1 MANATAD
8 RNTKE
13 YASNIYQAQVV
24 RNAAAA
30 TVYYSGTMQC
40 DDGTGALRNPA
51 VANAA
56 TDRVV
61 LVVKDGVD
69 NSAGAAADKK
79 VEGKTGIFFFAKAG
93 VNPPTAADAAKYAT
107 VFAIDNQTISRSAA
121 AGPPAGH
128 CVQVDTNG
136 VWVAIGPQ
144 YVGAAN
150 AAA

>member
-13 YASNIYQAQVV
+13 FASNIHAAQMV

-30 TVYYSGTMQC
+30 TTYYSGTMQS
-40 DDGTGALRNPA
+40 DDGTGAARNPA

-61 LVVKDGVD
+61 GVVKDGVD
-69 NSAGAAADKK
+69 NSAGAAGDKK
-79 VEGKTGIFFFAKAG
+79 VEFKTGIFKFAKSG
-93 VNPPTAADAAKYAT
+93 STPPTAADHFKT
-107 VFAIDNQTISRSAA
+107 VFAVDNQTISRSAA
-121 AGPPAGH
+121 AGVPAGI
-128 CVQVDTNG
+128 CIQVDTDG

-144 YVGAAN
+144 YIGAAN